1 MKAYFDD
8 NASLC
13 IDAENSA
20 EKAALLLWFGVN
32 ADSVHGKATFESVVD
47 ANDKGLLLMINGVS
61 IFSTS
66 ENAIDGNANCN
77 AASVTKSASE

>member
-13 IDAENSA
+13 VDAENSA
-20 EKAALLLWFGVN
+20 EKAALLLWF
-32 ADSVHGKATFESVVD
+32 DGKATFESVVD

-61 IFSTS
+61 IFSKS

-77 AASVTKSASE
+77 AASVTKSVSE

>member
-13 IDAENSA
+13 VDAENSA
-20 EKAALLLWFGVN
+20 EKAALLLF
-32 ADSVHGKATFESVVD
+32 
-47 ANDKGLLLMINGVS
+47 
-61 IFSTS
+61 FSTP

-77 AASVTKSASE
+77 ARSVTKSASE